1 MKVILKKDIE
11 SLGKAGQVVTVSAGY
26 ARNYLI
32 PGNMALEANTKNVKV
47 LDREKALI
55 AARVDKEH
63 TRAEETVQRLESMSV
78 TIERKLGEQG
88 KLFGSVTSRDIEEA
102 FAAQGIS
109 LDRKSIILDEP
120 IKEAG
125 EFEIK
130 VKLYPKVVGNL
141 NVRVVGES

>member
-1 MKVILKKDIE
+1 MKVILKEDVE
-11 SLGKAGQVVTVSAGY
+11 SLGKAGQVVNVSAGY

-32 PGNMALEANTKNVKV
+32 PGNMALEANTRNIKV
-47 LDREKALI
+47 LEREKASI
-55 AARVDKEH
+55 EARVDKEH
-63 TRAEETVQRLESMSV
+63 RQAEETAQRLQSLSV
-78 TIERKLGEQG
+78 TIERKIGDQG

-109 LDRKSIILDEP
+109 LDRKSIVLEEP

-125 EFEIK
+125 EFEVK

>member
-1 MKVILKKDIE
+1 MKVILKEDVE

-32 PGNMALEANTKNVKV
+32 PQKMALEANTKNVKV

-63 TRAEETVQRLESMSV
+63 RQAEETAQRLESISV
-78 TIERKLGEQG
+78 TIERKIGEQG

-102 FAAQGIS
+102 FAARGVA
-109 LDRKSIILDEP
+109 LDRKSIVLEEP
-120 IKEAG
+120 IKETG
-125 EFEIK
+125 EFAVK

>member
-1 MKVILKKDIE
+1 MKVILKEDVE

-32 PGNMALEANTKNVKV
+32 PQKMALEANTKNVKV

-55 AARVDKEH
+55 AARVDKE
-63 TRAEETVQRLESMSV
+63 RRQAEETAQRLESISV
-78 TIERKLGEQG
+78 TIERKIGEQG

-102 FAAQGIS
+102 FAARGVT
-109 LDRKSIILDEP
+109 LDRKSIVLEEP

-125 EFEIK
+125 EFAVK